1 MNFLQWIRDGYG
13 YLFLLFTLFLIILF
27 LVFFTYLKRAYW
39 GRLEVGKLLRSQKK
53 REEQLKIKEKKLQT
67 AIKQLLSKREKLQQE
82 EKRINEFTKQLF
94 RKEELFTQQ
103 LALSSHKE
111 KTIREEMEKVKEIR
125 ERVIGHL
132 EKIIPL
138 SKEEAKKD
146 LLIVLRAE
154 VDRELEW
161 YKEEKIRQSE
171 RIAKEESAKIICQ
184 ALEKCSSELV
194 FTKTTDALRVES
206 PQIISKII
214 GKDGRNINA
223 FHRITGTELI
233 IDKESDELTI
243 QISSFNSLRRA
254 IGLQTL
260 RNLIKEVKFS
270 PLHIEKIY
278 QEVSA
283 KTDELII
290 KTGNEVVE
298 ELGLSDVHPEIIK
311 HLGKLKY
318 RTSYGQN
325 VLEHCLEV
333 AKLAGSIAAELDLD
347 VLLAR
352 RAGLFHDIG
361 KAVEDGG
368 NYSHVRSGISLAKK
382 FQEPE
387 IVINAIASHHR
398 DFPPTNLYSL
408 IVLAAD
414 KLSAARPGVRGYQS
428 EAYIERMNSL
438 ENIAN
443 NFPGIK
449 KSYAFQAG
457 REVWVF
463 VDAEKLNDHKT
474 WEIAR
479 KIREKIKKDIVIP
492 GEVTIQVVREKR
504 FTQRLHH
511 RPEPIKIKSRSKS

>member
-1 MNFLQWIRDGYG
+1 
-13 YLFLLFTLFLIILF
+13 
-27 LVFFTYLKRAYW
+27 AYW
-39 GRLEVGKLLRSQKK
+39 GRLEVGKLLHSQKK

-67 AIKQLLSKREKLQQE
+67 AIKQLLGKREKLQQE

-111 KTIREEMEKVKEIR
+111 KTIRDEMEKVKEIR

-146 LLIVLRAE
+146 LLILLRAE
-154 VDRELEW
+154 
-161 YKEEKIRQSE
+161 EEKIRQSE

-270 PLHIEKIY
+270 PLYIEKTY

-283 KTDELII
+283 KIDELII

-443 NFPGIK
+443 NFP
-449 KSYAFQAG
+449 
-457 REVWVF
+457 VF

-511 RPEPIKIKSRSKS
+511 RPEPIKIKP